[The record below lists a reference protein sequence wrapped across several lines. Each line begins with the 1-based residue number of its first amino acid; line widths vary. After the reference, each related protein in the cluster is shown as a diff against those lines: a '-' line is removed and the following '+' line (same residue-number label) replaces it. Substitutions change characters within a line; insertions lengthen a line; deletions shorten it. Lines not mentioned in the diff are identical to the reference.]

1 MNKDEVLDRFTKLEI
16 KVAEQDKCISDL
28 NSVILQQTKELKQL
42 QKQIGKLETNIEK
55 LHESNIPHERPPH
68 Y

>member
-1 MNKDEVLDRFTKLEI
+1 MNQQQELDRFTRLEMKI
-16 KVAEQDKCISDL
+16 AEQDKCISDL
-28 NSVILQQTKELKQL
+28 NSVILQQTKELKIL
-42 QKQIGKLETNIEK
+42 QSQIGKLENNIEK